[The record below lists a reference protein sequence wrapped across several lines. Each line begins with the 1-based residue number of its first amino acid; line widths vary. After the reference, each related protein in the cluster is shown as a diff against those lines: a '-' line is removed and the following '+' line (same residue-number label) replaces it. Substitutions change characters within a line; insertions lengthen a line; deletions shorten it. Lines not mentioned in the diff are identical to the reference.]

1 MFSEYQ
7 RSRLKNRN
15 SVVGELVAVEEML
28 CQGATEGTAAD
39 DHYVKRPGI
48 RPAGHAV
55 HGLVEAVANI
65 SPEHVLAEV
74 RVLRAGTCG
83 HGNLLG

>member
-1 MFSEYQ
+1 MFSEYH
-7 RSRLKNRN
+7 RSRFKNQN
-15 SVVGELVAVEEML
+15 PVVAELVAVEEML
-28 CQGATEGTAAD
+28 CQSATEGTAAD
-39 DHYVKRPGI
+39 DHDVKRPGI
-48 RPAGHAV
+48 RPTGRAA
-55 HGLVEAVANI
+55 HGLIEAVANI